1 MGKNCV
7 QGMENSRI
15 VLWIA
20 RSFQQPA
27 KIIYTTMCTS
37 SVKYTSYAH
46 IVNIMYSVVAPLRQ
60 ARLYTVSTEPTITT
74 ICLFKKTINQ
84 ESGLKRSVL

>member
-7 QGMENSRI
+7 QDMENSRI

-20 RSFQQPA
+20 RSFQQSA
-27 KIIYTTMCTS
+27 KIICTTMCTS
-37 SVKYTSYAH
+37 MMKYASYAH
-46 IVNIMYSVVAPLRQ
+46 IVHIMYSVVTPLRK